1 MNSTPACQTP
11 QSQTPQSQTPQSYA
25 LFNGTDVKD
34 VASVSYSMN
43 PAELPV
49 TPVVALGTGI
59 NRWES
64 LFFDPQK
71 NCIEPFPRIGMN
83 TVLPVL
89 DTQASSCFPTYL
101 AQGSLQQDLKSS
113 NDY

>member
-1 MNSTPACQTP
+1 MNSTPACQT
-11 QSQTPQSQTPQSYA
+11 SQSQTPQSYA

-71 NCIEPFPRIGMN
+71 NCIDNIVYRYLSL
-83 TVLPVL
+83 TLPL
-89 DTQASSCFPTYL
+89 F
-101 AQGSLQQDLKSS
+101 
-113 NDY
+113 